1 MIPEATLQVQMM
13 GGFQVSY
20 GQTEVVARNSRTSK
34 VLQLFAYLLC
44 NRDKMICQDE
54 LIGILLRDEESEN
67 PVGMLKNLVYRL
79 RKALEAAGVTRA
91 CIQYKKGAY
100 GFCSVVPCT
109 IDTERFTERLQAL
122 RENPLPDDEALA
134 QYLEA
139 AELYDGGFLPRF
151 SREPWVIGYSVR
163 YQGLYGECLERAC
176 ALANHTEEQERL
188 LPYLRRAVK
197 LYPYE
202 ETLAVLYLDTLY
214 RARRVKEALEAYEA
228 ICSALLNDLGIGP
241 TERLRQQFDI
251 ISVGM
256 QEVTPSVIEVRSR
269 MAENER
275 EPGAYFCNLEVFT
288 SLYRFM
294 LRHMERS
301 THSVYLMLCTLKEE
315 GGKTLPTGDRMRKA
329 SESFRAAVKESLRRG
344 DTYTR
349 YSPSQFVLMLM
360 EIKQEDCDCVA
371 QRIQRKFRQ
380 YPKMRQIQLDFKCI
394 SAADMDEMMDQC
406 EEQTLVSWS

>member
-1 MIPEATLQVQMM
+1 MTQEAVLQIQML

-20 GQTEVVARNSRTSK
+20 GQIEVVARNSRNSK
-34 VLQLFAYLLC
+34 VLQLFAYLVC
-44 NRDKMICQDE
+44 NRDEMIRQDE

-79 RKALEAAGVTRA
+79 RKTLEAAGVTRA

-100 GFCSVVPCT
+100 GFCSAVPCT
-109 IDTERFTERLQAL
+109 VDIERFSQRIQNL

-139 AELYDGGFLPRF
+139 VELYDSGFLPRF
-151 SREPWVIGYSVR
+151 SREPWVVGYAVR
-163 YQGLYGECLERAC
+163 YQGMYGECLERAC
-176 ALANHTEEQERL
+176 ALANHTGKQERL
-188 LPYLRRAVK
+188 LPYLRKAVK

-214 RARRVKEALEAYEA
+214 RAKRVKEALEAYEA
-228 ICSALLNDLGIGP
+228 ICATLLNDLGIGP

-251 ISVGM
+251 ISSGV
-256 QEVTPSVIEVRSR
+256 QEVTPSVVEVRSR
-269 MAENER
+269 MAEAKR

-288 SLYRFM
+288 SLYRFV

-315 GGKTLPTGDRMRKA
+315 DGEALPTGERMRKV
-329 SESFRAAVKESLRRG
+329 SESFCAAVKESLRRG

-349 YSPSQFVLMLM
+349 YSSSQFVLMLM
-360 EIKQEDCDCVA
+360 EIKQEDCDGVA
-371 QRIQRKFRQ
+371 QRIRHRFHRF
-380 YPKMRQIQLDFKCI
+380 PKMGRVQLDFKCI
-394 SAADMDEMMDQC
+394 SAADTDEMMERRENQA
-406 EEQTLVSWS
+406 LASW